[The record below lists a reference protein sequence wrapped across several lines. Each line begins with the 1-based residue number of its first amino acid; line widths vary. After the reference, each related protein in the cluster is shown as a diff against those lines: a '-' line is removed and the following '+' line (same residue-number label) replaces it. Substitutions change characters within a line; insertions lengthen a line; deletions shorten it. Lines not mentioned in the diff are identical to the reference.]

1 MKNMIKKMISLAAIL
16 CLLAA
21 SLAGC
26 GSKTVTEAT
35 QTAAPSQ
42 QEIQQENGQN
52 PQHGDGAME
61 APEMASIQMEIPEED
76 VKALRQAGLDAV
88 AEESELW
95 SISEITDM
103 EVLMQLMQ
111 NQSGGRERP
120 EGGNFDG
127 ERPENMT
134 PPDGEFAERPDGGMP
149 DGTMPEWDGEN
160 PPEGTLPDGEMPE
173 GGQGRGEGG
182 GRQPGNRGGGM
193 PGLAIVIAN
202 AEGASVSVEDVL
214 AEIEAAAETL
224 GYSTMSMEITEEQTA
239 LLEIPDGYIGSRIVL
254 INAQMPEMETWEPA
268 G

>member
-1 MKNMIKKMISLAAIL
+1 MKNMIKKMISMAAIF

-21 SLAGC
+21 SLTGC
-26 GSKTVTEAT
+26 GSETITEVA
-35 QTAAPSQ
+35 QTDASSQ
-42 QEIQQENGQN
+42 QEISQVTPQN
-52 PQHGDGAME
+52 PQQSDGAME

-76 VKALRQAGLDAV
+76 VEALLQAGLDAV

-111 NQSGGRERP
+111 NQSGDRERP

-134 PPDGEFAERPDGGMP
+134 PPDGEFGERPDGELP
-149 DGTMPEWDGEN
+149 EMPEWNGEN
-160 PPEGTLPDGEMPE
+160 PPENMEGTFPE
-173 GGQGRGEGG
+173 GEKPEG

-193 PGLAIVIAN
+193 PSLAIVIAN
-202 AEGASVSVEDVL
+202 TEGAAVAVEDVL

-224 GYSTMSMEITEEQTA
+224 GCSTMSMEITEEQTE
-239 LLEIPDGYIGSRIVL
+239 LLEIPEGYTGSRIVL
-254 INAQMPEMETWEPA
+254 INAQLPEMEA
-268 G
+268 GEAG

>member
-1 MKNMIKKMISLAAIL
+1 MKTKAKRMISLMTVMCIL
-16 CLLAA
+16 SA

-26 GSKTVTEAT
+26 GSEGVSGPVQTQT
-35 QTAAPSQ
+35 QTA
-42 QEIQQENGQN
+42 QEN
-52 PQHGDGAME
+52 PQEMAQQPME
-61 APEMASIQMEIPEED
+61 MPEMQAVEISDED
-76 VKALRQAGLDAV
+76 VATLVQAGLDAV

-134 PPDGEFAERPDGGMP
+134 PPDGEFGERPAGEMP

-160 PPEGTLPDGEMPE
+160 PPEGMFPEGEMPE

-202 AEGASVSVEDVL
+202 TEGAAVAMEDVL

-224 GYSTMSMEITEEQTA
+224 GHSTMSMEITEEQTE
-239 LLEIPDGYIGSRIVL
+239 LLEIPEGYTDSRIVL
-254 INAQMPEMETWEPA
+254 LNAQMPEMEA
-268 G
+268 GEAG

>member
-1 MKNMIKKMISLAAIL
+1 MKNMIKKMISMAATF

-26 GSKTVTEAT
+26 GSKTVTEAN
-35 QTAAPSQ
+35 QTAAPS
-42 QEIQQENGQN
+42 QQENGQN

-76 VKALRQAGLDAV
+76 VEALLQAGLDAV

-95 SISEITDM
+95 TISEITDM

-111 NQSGGRERP
+111 NQSGDRERP

-193 PGLAIVIAN
+193 PSLAIVIAN
-202 AEGASVSVEDVL
+202 TEGAAVAMEDVL

-224 GYSTMSMEITEEQTA
+224 GYSTMSMEITEEQTE
-239 LLEIPDGYIGSRIVL
+239 LLEIPEGYTGSRIVL
-254 INAQMPEMETWEPA
+254 LNAQMPEMEA
-268 G
+268 GEAG

>member
-1 MKNMIKKMISLAAIL
+1 MSKKKFSGNISGKGYYIALVLCAAAIGVSGYL
-16 CLLAA
+16 YYRNAEPEQANLENKPA
-21 SLAGC
+21 S
-26 GSKTVTEAT
+26 
-35 QTAAPSQ
+35 SQ

-52 PQHGDGAME
+52 PQRGDGAME

-76 VKALRQAGLDAV
+76 VEALLQAGLDAV

-103 EVLMQLMQ
+103 DVLMQLMQ

-120 EGGNFDG
+120 EGGNFDE

-134 PPDGEFAERPDGGMP
+134 HPDGEFAER
-149 DGTMPEWDGEN
+149 
-160 PPEGTLPDGEMPE
+160 PDGEMPE

-193 PGLAIVIAN
+193 SGLTIVIAN
-202 AEGASVSVEDVL
+202 TEGAAVAVEDVL
-214 AEIEAAAETL
+214 AAIEAAAETL
-224 GYSTMSMEITEEQTA
+224 GYSTMSMEITEEQTE
-239 LLEIPDGYIGSRIVL
+239 LLEIPEGYIGSRIVL
-254 INAQMPEMETWEPA
+254 INAQLPEMETWEPA